1 MRKRSKYRPRPVHL
15 DTMLLVKSG
24 ILAFSKV
31 PEGLSLRIKNNDSL
45 NNIRL
50 GVGTKY
56 DIEILRHAFNITEA
70 LGRLGKGSIWADEI
84 KAGQAAL
91 KAIATRGMR
100 NSLRFVAT
108 GPELTALNLAM
119 EIHDAQLDVC
129 TVQDIERAAA
139 MVVREIKHKRAEPL
153 LEKT

>member
-1 MRKRSKYRPRPVHL
+1 MRKRSKYKPRPI
-15 DTMLLVKSG
+15 DRDNMLLVTSG

-50 GVGTKY
+50 GIGTKH
-56 DIEILRHAFNITEA
+56 DIQILRGALNITEA
-70 LGRLGKGSIWADEI
+70 LGRLGKGNDWIEEI

-91 KAIATRGMR
+91 KAIANRGVR
-100 NSLRFVAT
+100 NSLRFIAT

-119 EIHDAQLDVC
+119 EIHEAQLEVC
-129 TVQDIERAAA
+129 TVQDVRRALAL
-139 MVVREIKHKRAEPL
+139 VVQEIKHKRAEPM
-153 LEKT
+153 LEST

>member
-1 MRKRSKYRPRPVHL
+1 MKKRSKYRPRPVHL

-31 PEGLSLRIKNNDSL
+31 PVGLNLRIKNNDSL

-56 DIEILRHAFNITEA
+56 DIEILRGALNISEA
-70 LGRLGKGSIWADEI
+70 LGRLGKGSDWAAEI
-84 KAGQAAL
+84 KAGQASL

-108 GPELTALNLAM
+108 GSELTALNLAM

-129 TVQDIERAAA
+129 TVIDVERALAL
-139 MVVREIKHKRAEPL
+139 VVQEIKHKRAEPL
-153 LEKT
+153 LEPA